1 MWSRIFVFL
10 LIASAATAQ
19 SPASNSPKIDNDF
32 VHQQFGESCNV
43 ETQWAPLTADLNG
56 DGVEDLVF
64 VGRCKNPLIDQDE
77 KNYRVVD
84 PMDSFYG
91 YGNTKIT
98 TSMGQEDPR
107 LRGICLMVIH
117 GSGADAWRS
126 ANPQA
131 KFVIINIAVKTMT
144 LKKMRVSKKRS
155 TTAIY
160 VEESTGDEMTSAIF
174 WDGKKYRYDPLGS
187 AME

>member
-1 MWSRIFVFL
+1 MRFCIFVFL
-10 LIASAATAQ
+10 LLASVAMAQ
-19 SPASNSPKIDNDF
+19 STAPASLKIDKDF
-32 VHQQFGESCNV
+32 VHQQFGDSCNV
-43 ETQWAPLTADLNG
+43 ETEWPPMTADLNG

-64 VGRCKNPLIDQDE
+64 VARCKNPLIDQDE
-77 KNYRVVD
+77 KNYRVID

-98 TSMGQEDPR
+98 TGMGQEDPR

-117 GSGADAWRS
+117 GSGAEAWRS
-126 ANPQA
+126 PTPLG
-131 KFVIINIAVKTMT
+131 KFVIINIAVKSMT

-160 VEESTGDEMTSAIF
+160 VEEATGDEMTSAIF